1 MRRSTVV
8 SGRSGENRNYRSR
21 ALAAAGTAVAALVA
35 ASCTAGSTS
44 DGPQPAPGPD
54 QQVTVTVSSQ
64 FTDRELDVLNRVLDG
79 FRAKHPNITINSQG
93 NQDDDKITQAIRGG
107 NPPDVALSAE
117 TINLGQFCSSGAW
130 QDLGPYLQRDQVDL
144 NQIPKVVQE
153 YTQFQGKR
161 CAMPLLADV
170 YGMYYNADLFA
181 KAGITAPPK
190 TTSEL
195 TDLAKRL
202 TEFNP
207 DGSIKVAG
215 FLPVLT
221 SQANHPWNWAPHFGA
236 TWMDAQG
243 KSVLGQDPAW
253 QEMYRWQKELVD
265 FYGWD
270 KLVQFTAGL
279 GQQYSADNA
288 FQQGKVAMMI
298 DGEYRTGFIEDD
310 APNLR
315 FGTAPFPVSDN
326 KPELYGTGFVTGTII
341 GIPRGA
347 ENAGAAWELV
357 RYLTTDTT
365 ALVDLANG
373 LKNVP
378 TTTAALHDPRLE
390 SSEQYQTFLDLFD
403 NPQLVASP
411 PSPNGGAYMKST
423 EDFSVKWQ
431 SGQVTDLGGALRE
444 LDAQIDAAKALGGG

>member
-1 MRRSTVV
+1 M
-8 SGRSGENRNYRSR
+8 RSR
-21 ALAAAGTAVAALVA
+21 SQVKRGLLALATATAALVA
-35 ASCTAGSTS
+35 ASCTAGSAA

-54 QQVTVTVSSQ
+54 EQVTITVSSQ

-79 FRAKHPNITINSQG
+79 FHAKHPNITINSQG

-107 NPPDVALSAE
+107 NPPDVAISAE

-130 QDLGPYLQRDQVDL
+130 QDLGPYLQRDQVDM
-144 NQIPKVVQE
+144 NRIVKVAQE
-153 YTQFQGKR
+153 YTEYEGKR

-170 YGMYYNADLFA
+170 YGLYYNAEAFA
-181 KAGITAPPK
+181 RAGITEPPK
-190 TTSEL
+190 TMSEL
-195 TDLAKRL
+195 TDMAKRL

-215 FLPVLT
+215 FLPVLG

-236 TWMDAQG
+236 SWMDEQG
-243 KSVLGQDPAW
+243 KSSLGTDPAW

-270 KLVQFTAGL
+270 KLVQFTSGL

-288 FQQGKVAMMI
+288 FQRGKIAMMI
-298 DGEYRTGFIEDD
+298 DGEYRTGFIDQY
-310 APNLR
+310 APELR
-315 FGTAPFPVSDN
+315 YGTAPFPVADGR
-326 KPELYGTGFVTGTII
+326 PELYGTGFVTGTII

-357 RYLTTDTT
+357 RYLTTDTN
-365 ALVDLANG
+365 ALVELGNG

-378 TTTAALHDPRLE
+378 TTTEALHDPRVQR
-390 SSEQYQTFLDLFD
+390 SEQYQTFLDLFD
-403 NPQLVASP
+403 NPQLVPSP
-411 PSPNGGAYMKST
+411 PSPNGSAYMKSA

-431 SGQVTDLGGALRE
+431 SGQVGDLGAGLRD
-444 LDAQIDAAKALGGG
+444 LDAQIDAAKALGGN